1 MALNLI
7 DIFKS
12 SHKNAQLFDALKSIN
27 FHKTR
32 SQSKSLKLLEFETPS
47 PIKLKITRHNDFD
60 IPASAQKF
68 ISNPVLLM
76 ETWDFISQSKIRV
89 ILTIPK
95 IQTEVTADF
104 NFEELAAETVITVNS
119 HVVAEMFLV
128 GSFVEEFVSKF
139 WTNALNKDFE
149 TLNSW
154 ITTNQTFD

>member
-12 SHKNAQLFDALKSIN
+12 SHKNAQLFDALKSID

-32 SQSKSLKLLEFETPS
+32 SQSKSLKLIEFETPS
-47 PIKLKITRHNDFD
+47 PIELKITRHNDFD

-76 ETWDFISQSKIRV
+76 ETWDFMSQSKIKV
-89 ILTIPK
+89 ILAIPK
-95 IQTEVTADF
+95 IQTEVTADL
-104 NFEELAAETVITVNS
+104 NFEELGAETVITVNS
-119 HVVAEMFLV
+119 HVV
-128 GSFVEEFVSKF
+128 SFVEEFVSKF
-139 WTNALNKDFE
+139 WKNALNKDFE

>member
-7 DIFKS
+7 DIFNS
-12 SHKNAQLFDALKSIN
+12 SHKNSQLFDALKSID

-32 SQSKSLKLLEFETPS
+32 SESKSLKLLEFETPS
-47 PIKLKITRHNDFD
+47 PIKLKITRHNNFD

-68 ISNPVLLM
+68 ISNPVLLS
-76 ETWDFISQSKIRV
+76 ETWDFISQSKINI

-104 NFEELAAETVITVNS
+104 NFEELATETVITVNS
-119 HVVAEMFLV
+119 HVVSGMFLV

>member
-12 SHKNAQLFDALKSIN
+12 SHKNAHLYDALKSID
-27 FHKTR
+27 FHKIR
-32 SQSKSLKLLEFETPS
+32 SQSKSLKMLEFETPS
-47 PIKLKITRHNDFD
+47 PTKLKITKHNDFD

-68 ISNPVLLM
+68 ISNPVLLS
-76 ETWDFISQSKIRV
+76 EIWDFISQSKIRV

-95 IQTEVTADF
+95 IQTEIAADF

-139 WTNALNKDFE
+139 WKNALNKDFE

>member
-7 DIFKS
+7 DIFES
-12 SHKNAQLFDALKSIN
+12 SHKNAQLFEALKSID
-27 FHKTR
+27 FHQTR
-32 SQSKSLKLLEFETPS
+32 SQSKSLKKLEFETPS
-47 PIKLKITRHNDFD
+47 PIELKITRHNDFD
-60 IPASAQKF
+60 IPTPAQKF
-68 ISNPVLLM
+68 ISNPVLLS

-119 HVVAEMFLV
+119 HVVSGMFLV

-139 WTNALNKDFE
+139 WKNALNKDFE